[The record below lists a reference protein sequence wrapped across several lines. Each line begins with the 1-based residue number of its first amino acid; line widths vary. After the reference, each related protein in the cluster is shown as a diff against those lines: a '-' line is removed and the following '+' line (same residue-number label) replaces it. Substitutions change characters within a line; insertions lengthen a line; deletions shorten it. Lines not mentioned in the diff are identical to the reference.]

1 MSKYSAELKAQVV
14 KEAKETGNATMVA
27 RRHQVPAA
35 TVYSWIR
42 GRDLKANTANVE
54 NRKLRKALEEKE
66 LENEILKELL
76 KKTNQAWLTDSP

>member
-27 RRHQVPAA
+27 RRHQVPPA

-42 GRDLKANTANVE
+42 GKDKSIDTAQEE
-54 NRKLRKALEEKE
+54 NRTLRRQLEEKE
-66 LENEILKELL
+66 LENQILKELL
-76 KKTNQAWLTDSP
+76 KKTNQVWLRG